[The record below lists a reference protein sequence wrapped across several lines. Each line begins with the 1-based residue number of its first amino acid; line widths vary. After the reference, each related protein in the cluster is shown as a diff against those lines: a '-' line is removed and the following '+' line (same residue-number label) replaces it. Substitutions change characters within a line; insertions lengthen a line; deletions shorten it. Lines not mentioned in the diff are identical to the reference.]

1 MYRTESR
8 AVAPSTQAVLDYLLE
23 HPHATA
29 VKTAKDLRLDR
40 KRVYSIMYQYGF
52 IKSDTKDKFP
62 TLWPI
67 GEEIRQ
73 RWAAKETIKLITE
86 KPIQQMDLLSKPA
99 EPTRGQKILREV
111 IQNSDSDLVIS
122 LKAEVAYLRHV
133 VAYLET
139 QRDGHAV

>member
-1 MYRTESR
+1 
-8 AVAPSTQAVLDYLLE
+8 
-23 HPHATA
+23 
-29 VKTAKDLRLDR
+29 
-40 KRVYSIMYQYGF
+40 MYQYGF

-73 RWAAKETIKLITE
+73 RWAAKQTIKLITE
-86 KPIQQMDLLSKPA
+86 KPIQQLDLLSKPA